1 MLSNV
6 VSVTATLVLSSHNS
20 TWLPFP
26 SITLREWQMLQKNRG
41 DGTPVC
47 QQVSNLD
54 GSVYRVVT
62 NMSAICEI
70 HIQVLMTLK

>member
-1 MLSNV
+1 M
-6 VSVTATLVLSSHNS
+6 AP
-20 TWLPFP
+20 LPFH
-26 SITLREWQMLQKNRG
+26 SLERVANVANNTG

-47 QQVSNLD
+47 QLVSDLD

-70 HIQVLMTLK
+70 HVLMTLKWVAAVATSRNPSKEEGC